1 MKLYI
6 DTSSS
11 DKIVVGLDQDKF
23 ETQSRQDKSQ
33 KLLPFIDELLKKK
46 KKKIEDIT
54 EIEVNTGPGSFT
66 GLRVGVSV
74 ANTFGWVLGIPVN
87 GKNIAKGE
95 IKHQFL
101 SAQKARDTL
110 GWKSKYTLE
119 EGLKETVKWYKT
131 FFEEQN
137 KHE

>member
-11 DKIVVGLDQDKF
+11 EKVIVGIDDEKF
-23 ETQSRQDKSQ
+23 ETEARKEKSQ

-46 KKKIEDIT
+46 RKKLEDIT

-74 ANTFGWVLGIPVN
+74 ANALGWALGVPVN
-87 GKNIAKGE
+87 GKDLRKGE
-95 IKHQFL
+95 VIEIK
-101 SAQKARDTL
+101 
-110 GWKSKYTLE
+110 YE
-119 EGLKETVKWYKT
+119 
-131 FFEEQN
+131 
-137 KHE
+137 